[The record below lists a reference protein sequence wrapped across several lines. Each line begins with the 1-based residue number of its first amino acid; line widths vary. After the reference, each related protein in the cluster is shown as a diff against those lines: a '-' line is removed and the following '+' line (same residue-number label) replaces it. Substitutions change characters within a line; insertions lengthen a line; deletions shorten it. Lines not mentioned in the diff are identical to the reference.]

1 MNRVKTNTVNPKVR
15 HVEPLEPYL
24 LLITFETGERRC
36 FDLAPYL
43 EQGVF
48 RKLRDEARFHEVRA
62 EAGGIAW
69 PGGQDLSW
77 DTLYLEGRRLSC
89 PEPSSSAST

>member
-1 MNRVKTNTVNPKVR
+1 MNTVDTNTINPKVSC
-15 HVEPLEPYL
+15 VAPLEPYL
-24 LLITFETGERRC
+24 LLVTFETGERRC

-43 EQGVF
+43 QWGVF
-48 RKLRDEARFHEVRA
+48 QALRDEARFREVRA

-77 DTLYLEGRRLSC
+77 DTLYLEGKEVNI
-89 PEPSSSAST
+89 PA